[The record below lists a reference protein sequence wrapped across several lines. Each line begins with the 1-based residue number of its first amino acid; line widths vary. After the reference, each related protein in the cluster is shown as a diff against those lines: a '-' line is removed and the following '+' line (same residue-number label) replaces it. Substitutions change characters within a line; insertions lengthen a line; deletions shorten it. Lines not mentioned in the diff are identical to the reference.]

1 MNVITEWGREVFIM
15 ILTISF
21 LEIMLPEGSMRK
33 YVKFIFSIVIMAVIL
48 SPMINFLLK

>member
-1 MNVITEWGREVFIM
+1 MTGITEWIREIFII
-15 ILTISF
+15 ILSVTF

-48 SPMINFLLK
+48 SPVSIFLHK